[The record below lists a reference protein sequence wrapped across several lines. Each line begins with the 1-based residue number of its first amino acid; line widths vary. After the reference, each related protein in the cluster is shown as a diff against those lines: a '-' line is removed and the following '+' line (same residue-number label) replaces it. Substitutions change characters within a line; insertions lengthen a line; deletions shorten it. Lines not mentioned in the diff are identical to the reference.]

1 MVTECNAHSTWIW
14 QDWKANVGVGGI
26 YNLEK
31 SKNKICWKS
40 VMFVYIIIICADTP
54 TFAAG
59 GCNWQNSELTKGTA
73 HNEKLSE

>member
-1 MVTECNAHSTWIW
+1 MLTALGYDKTEKQI
-14 QDWKANVGVGGI
+14 GGGGGI

-31 SKNKICWKS
+31 SKNKICPET

-59 GCNWQNSELTKGTA
+59 GCDWQNSELTKGTA

>member
-1 MVTECNAHSTWIW
+1 MLTALGYDKTEKQMWEW
-14 QDWKANVGVGGI
+14 GGI

-54 TFAAG
+54 AFAAG